1 MSGMQTEQTAT
12 FTYDEIMLCVASEQI
27 RDREV
32 ALIGTGLPMLA
43 ASLAKQNHAPKAI
56 MIYEAGLVDTNPIEV
71 PVSVADP
78 RIMFGTTVFSSL
90 YLTLGLL
97 QRGVIDVGFL
107 GGAEVD
113 QFGNLNATAIG
124 SYEHPKV
131 RLPGSGGAND
141 IASMANRVVIL
152 MKHEKRRFPPKVGYN
167 TSPGF
172 ITGGNSR
179 KEAGLKGGGPDVL
192 ISDLAVMDFE
202 PGSHRMRVRSIHPG
216 ITKEQVQ
223 DSTGFDLLWT
233 DNFGVTP
240 EPTPKQLEI
249 IRNLDPKKIFLKY

>member
-1 MSGMQTEQTAT
+1 MTSQTP
-12 FTYDEIMLCVASEQI
+12 FYTYDEIMLCVASAQI
-27 RDREV
+27 LDREV

-43 ASLAKQNHAPKAI
+43 ATLAKHTHAANAV
-56 MIYEAGLVDTNPIEV
+56 MIYESGLIDTNPIEV

-78 RIMFGTTVFSSL
+78 RIMFGTTTFASL
-90 YLTLGLL
+90 YSTLGLL

-113 QFGNLNATAIG
+113 QFGNMNATAVG
-124 SYEHPKV
+124 DYTHPTL

-141 IASMANRVVIL
+141 IASLANRVIIL
-152 MKHEKRRFPPKVGYN
+152 MKHEKRRFPIKVSYN

-172 ITGGNSR
+172 LNGGNSR
-179 KEAGLKGGGPDVL
+179 KEAGLKGGGPSKL

-216 ITKEQVQ
+216 ITREQIQ
-223 DSTGFDLLWT
+223 DSTGFDLLWAE
-233 DNFGVTP
+233 DLNVTTA
-240 EPTPKQLEI
+240 PTKIQLEI
-249 IRNLDPKKIFLKY
+249 IHQLDPKGIFLKNN

>member
-1 MSGMQTEQTAT
+1 METIQPVT

-43 ASLAKQNHAPKAI
+43 ATLAKQVHAPRAV
-56 MIYEAGLVDTNPIEV
+56 MIYESGLVDTNPVEV

-78 RIMFGTTVFSSL
+78 RIMFGTTTFSSL
-90 YLTLGLL
+90 YKTLGLL
-97 QRGVIDVGFL
+97 QRGVVDVGFL

-124 SYEHPKV
+124 QYEHPKI

-152 MKHEKRRFPPKVGYN
+152 MKHEKRRFPSKVGYI

-172 ITGGNSR
+172 LEGGNSR
-179 KEAGLKGGGPDVL
+179 KEAGLKGGGPAVL
-192 ISDLAVMDFE
+192 ISNLAVMDFE
-202 PGSHRMRVRSIHPG
+202 PVSHRMRVQSIHPG
-216 ITKEQVQ
+216 ITREQVQ
-223 DSTGFDLLWT
+223 DATGFDLLWAEDLT
-233 DNFGVTP
+233 TTP
-240 EPTPKQLEI
+240 EPTQFQLDI
-249 IRNLDPKKIFLKY
+249 IRRLDPNGIFLKGE

>member
-1 MSGMQTEQTAT
+1 METQETVD

-43 ASLAKQNHAPKAI
+43 ASLAKQNHAPKAVI
-56 MIYEAGLVDTNPIEV
+56 IYEAGLIDTNPIEV

-78 RIMFGTTVFSSL
+78 RIMFGASVFSSL

-113 QFGNLNATAIG
+113 MYGNLNATAIG
-124 SYEHPKV
+124 SYEDPKV

-152 MKHEKRRFPPKVGYN
+152 MKHEKRRFPQKVGYN

-172 ITGGNSR
+172 LTGGNSR
-179 KEAGLKGGGPDVL
+179 KEVGLKGAGPVVL
-192 ISDLAVMDFE
+192 ISDLAIMDFE
-202 PGSHRMRVRSIHPG
+202 PNSHRMRVISIHPG

-223 DSTGFDLLWT
+223 DSTGFDLLWA
-233 DNFGVTP
+233 DNLGVTL
-240 EPTPKQLEI
+240 EPTSKQLEI
-249 IRNLDPKKIFLKY
+249 IRYLDPKKIFLKD